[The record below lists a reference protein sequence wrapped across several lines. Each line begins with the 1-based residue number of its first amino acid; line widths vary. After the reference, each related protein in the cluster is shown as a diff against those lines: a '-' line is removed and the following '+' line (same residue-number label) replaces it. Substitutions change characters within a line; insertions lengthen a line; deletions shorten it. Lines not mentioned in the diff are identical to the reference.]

1 MLCIVVSCLPALF
14 EWLMLLD
21 YQIGLDFASGV
32 GSWNVG
38 ELDIESAIARFSVLL
53 CTTRIVTAYEPTYGL
68 CRIRRA
74 YIHIRHI
81 GRAWQPSP
89 TRRFW
94 HPAQK
99 RTSANIGIERAT
111 LCGRT
116 RRSAPTRRIWI
127 VWPGV
132 GQLTHS
138 AQGRFCVHLTN
149 RIQPLDINQ
158 HHPLVWMFSHIVQE
172 RLIKSRAGK
181 ERIVQSRC
189 VKTCTDNITAENIQ
203 ICQSNR

>member
-1 MLCIVVSCLPALF
+1 MLCIAVSRLPALF
-14 EWLMLLD
+14 QRLMLLD
-21 YQIGLDFASGV
+21 YQIGLDLASGV
-32 GSWNVG
+32 EQQNIG
-38 ELDIESAIARFSVLL
+38 ETDIESATARFSVRL
-53 CTTRIVTAYEPTYGL
+53 CTTRMVKAYLTTAEL
-68 CRIRRA
+68 CRIRRV
-74 YIHIRHI
+74 YIHIRHS

-89 TRRFW
+89 TLRFW

-99 RTSANIGIERAT
+99 RASANIGIERAI

-149 RIQPLDINQ
+149 RIQPLNINQ

-181 ERIVQSRC
+181 ERIV
-189 VKTCTDNITAENIQ
+189 
-203 ICQSNR
+203 

>member
-1 MLCIVVSCLPALF
+1 
-14 EWLMLLD
+14 MLLD
-21 YQIGLDFASGV
+21 YQIELNFASGV
-32 GSWNVG
+32 EQQNIGDT
-38 ELDIESAIARFSVLL
+38 DIESTTARFSVLL
-53 CTTRIVTAYEPTYGL
+53 STTRIVTAYEPTDGL

-74 YIHIRHI
+74 YIHKCHG

-99 RTSANIGIERAT
+99 RTSANIGLERAT

-149 RIQPLDINQ
+149 RIQPLNINQ

-181 ERIVQSRC
+181 ERIV
-189 VKTCTDNITAENIQ
+189 
-203 ICQSNR
+203 